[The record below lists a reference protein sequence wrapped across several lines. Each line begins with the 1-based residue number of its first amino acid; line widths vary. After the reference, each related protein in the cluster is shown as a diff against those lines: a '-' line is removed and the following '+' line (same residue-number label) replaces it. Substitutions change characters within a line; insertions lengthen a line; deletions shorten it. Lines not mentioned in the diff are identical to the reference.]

1 MWIHHLIHIHM
12 CTRSPKVLSPVLTCM
27 TLRDI
32 QFLIHRAPSDV
43 GPPLQV
49 ELFWEGCPQDLGVC
63 LGSFFQKHICEVG
76 TLTWAL
82 VHRHVGRGRA
92 APNWSHK
99 VGRTELSNMSYPE
112 VLPLE
117 PRGRNNP
124 TIAHHVGT
132 MQTDV
137 HRSWQPPN
145 RTREPPE
152 SSGGVHSTASSDA
165 LRWPCWW
172 TAWMQPL
179 GRGHPSPKLSALFWS

>member
-12 CTRSPKVLSPVLTCM
+12 CTRSPKELSPVLTCM

-63 LGSFFQKHICEVG
+63 VWDLSSRSIFVRSGPWLEHWFTVMLEEEGPLQTGPTKLG
-76 TLTWAL
+76 
-82 VHRHVGRGRA
+82 
-92 APNWSHK
+92 
-99 VGRTELSNMSYPE
+99 
-112 VLPLE
+112 
-117 PRGRNNP
+117 GRNCP
-124 TIAHHVGT
+124 TCLI
-132 MQTDV
+132 Q
-137 HRSWQPPN
+137 RSFHWNQGDETTPPSPTTLVQCRPMCIVLGN
-145 RTREPPE
+145 HRTREPPE